1 MGTLH
6 LVDPELAPIIEQIP
20 RLDLTDDNLAQVREY
35 QWPTPPLSDAVIA
48 SSTIESR
55 FVPGPP
61 GGPDVR
67 VLIYKPNSATRPLG
81 CILHIHGGGY
91 VVGNVQMMDSALR
104 NFVHDLGCAIV
115 TVDYRIAPETIFP
128 GAVEDCYAALRWLFA
143 EADTLGVDRDRIGV
157 MGESAGGGLAAA
169 FALLARDRGEYRL
182 AFQHL
187 NCPMLDD
194 RTGVSD
200 SPNTYTGEF
209 VWTRQSNHYGW
220 RALLGKEPGGPAVSP
235 YASAARAA
243 DLAGLPPTFI
253 NVGTLDLFVDEDID
267 YAHRLIRAGVPT
279 ELHVYPGGFHG
290 FDAWGSAISR
300 RASEDRLAWLRVALK
315 R

>member
-6 LVDPELAPIIEQIP
+6 LVDPELVPVVEQIP
-20 RLDLTDDNLAQVREY
+20 PLNLTDDSLAQVRAYE
-35 QWPTPPLSDAVIA
+35 WPFPAQSDDVMA
-48 SSTIESR
+48 SSTTESR
-55 FVPGPP
+55 LVPGPA
-61 GGPDVR
+61 GAPDVR
-67 VLIYKPNSATRPLG
+67 AVIYKPTVATGPFG
-81 CILHIHGGGY
+81 CIFHIHGGGY
-91 VVGNVQMMDSALR
+91 VIGDVKMMDFAHR
-104 NFVHDLGCAIV
+104 NFVHDLCCMIV

-143 EADTLGVDRDRIGV
+143 EADALGVDRDRIGV

-169 FALLARDRGEYRL
+169 FALLVRDRGEYAL

-200 SPNTYTGEF
+200 SPNPYSGEF
-209 VWTRQSNHYGW
+209 VWTRQNNHYGW
-220 RALLGKEPGGPAVSP
+220 RSLLGQEPGGPEVSP
-235 YASAARAA
+235 YASAARAK

-253 NVGTLDLFVDEDID
+253 NVGALDLFVDEDID
-267 YAHRLIRAGVPT
+267 YAQRLIRAGVPT
-279 ELHVYPGGFHG
+279 ELHVHPGGFHG
-290 FDAWGSAISR
+290 FDTWDSRVSA
-300 RASEDRLAWLRVALK
+300 RARADRLAWLRVALQ